1 MTYFSKKIRDTRIDN
16 DSTQEQ
22 MANILGIARSRYKNY
37 EIERNMM
44 PLFIIVKFANHFN
57 LSLDFLFNLSNK
69 KYCNSNIN
77 YNNDLSA
84 KLIKQIRQEKNLSQE
99 KFGKILGL
107 PQRTYSSYENNERT
121 LTIEILL
128 KIAKITHYSLDYLT
142 GRVNN

>member
-57 LSLDFLFNLSNK
+57 FVILNLKCNISNLQK
-69 KYCNSNIN
+69 
-77 YNNDLSA
+77 DM
-84 KLIKQIRQEKNLSQE
+84 
-99 KFGKILGL
+99 
-107 PQRTYSSYENNERT
+107 
-121 LTIEILL
+121 
-128 KIAKITHYSLDYLT
+128 
-142 GRVNN
+142 